1 MSVPNLYPYLYTY
14 SMKSKIHFFNPGHET
29 AILQGSE
36 NYTPPANVQR
46 MIRGVILSSVW
57 YADAEDFCFYR
68 RDRFTSFL
76 LLTTEGV
83 QAVCQANLT
92 QGDRKTEGQP
102 ARNASSSL
110 GTFPHIAI
118 LFFEKLRKSG
128 NLNLTIPEWKEEY
141 TRLTSRQTAAECLDK
156 IRELLPD
163 MDVPVSPKFCK
174 KVREVEKYLILQNAP
189 FILKTPYSSSGR
201 GLLWLPERK
210 LTTKD
215 RTWIEGALNKQG
227 CVSIE
232 CALDKYQDFAMEF
245 YSDGNGNIRYEGLS
259 VFGAEKKGAYSGNVL
274 GEQTYLESFF
284 VENFGDKF
292 QQLKETVG
300 EAIRQI
306 YGNIYTGYLGVD
318 MLVYRKKQTANSPYI
333 PA

>member
-1 MSVPNLYPYLYTY
+1 M
-14 SMKSKIHFFNPGHET
+14 
-29 AILQGSE
+29 
-36 NYTPPANVQR
+36 
-46 MIRGVILSSVW
+46 
-57 YADAEDFCFYR
+57 
-68 RDRFTSFL
+68 
-76 LLTTEGV
+76 
-83 QAVCQANLT
+83 
-92 QGDRKTEGQP
+92 
-102 ARNASSSL
+102 
-110 GTFPHIAI
+110 
-118 LFFEKLRKSG
+118 
-128 NLNLTIPEWKEEY
+128 
-141 TRLTSRQTAAECLDK
+141 
-156 IRELLPD
+156 
-163 MDVPVSPKFCK
+163 
-174 KVREVEKYLILQNAP
+174 
-189 FILKTPYSSSGR
+189 
-201 GLLWLPERK
+201 LPERK

-318 MLVYRKKQTANSPYI
+318 MLVYRKKAKRRIRHTSLHRSEHALHNGMVALRISQKYLAPNARGDMRITYTSKPGEAYEQHCFMKKAYPLEMKDGK
-333 PA
+333 